1 MNNRRMP
8 SPAPL
13 SFNFVLFVAIAALT
27 GLAISLVVGLL
38 IGAALLPRGHPAADR
53 LRQIAGEMP
62 RFALAALVW
71 IPTVAFVGV
80 IAFFALV

>member
-1 MNNRRMP
+1 MP
-8 SPAPL
+8 GPAPL
-13 SFNFVLFVAIAALT
+13 SFNFVLFVAIAALA
-27 GLAISLVVGLL
+27 GLAVSLVVGLL
-38 IGAALLPRGHPAADR
+38 IGAVLLPRGHPAADR